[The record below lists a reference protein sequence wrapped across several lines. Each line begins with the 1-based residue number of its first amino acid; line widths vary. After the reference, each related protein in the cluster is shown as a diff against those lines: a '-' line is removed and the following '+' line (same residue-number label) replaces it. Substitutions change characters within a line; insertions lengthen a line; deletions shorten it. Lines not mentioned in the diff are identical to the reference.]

1 MLPSYTYGTL
11 DEQSRMTDQP
21 DNPAAGEAP
30 QEPERADASRGGA
43 SGPSPAA
50 GPGASSGEGWEREL
64 LTRLAYASL
73 VEQRRTRRW
82 GMVFRLGIL
91 AYLVL
96 LLVLYSPGDWWP
108 DDSGQHTALVDI
120 RGIISDGSDAS
131 ADRVVAGLRAAFED
145 TDTVGVILRINS
157 PGGSPVQSAYIHDEM
172 RRLREE
178 HPETPLYAVIGD
190 MAASGGYFVA
200 AAADKIYANQSSIV
214 GSIGVLMNGFGFVD
228 AMDKLGVER
237 RLLTA
242 GRHKG
247 LLDPFSPSVPEEVA
261 HIETVLDEIHDHFIQ
276 AVREGRGDRL
286 AEDERLFTGL
296 IWSGEEGV
304 ELGLVDE
311 FGSSGEVARDVI
323 GEETIKDFTPRRG
336 VLDRIAGR
344 VGTALADGL
353 ADALLGQRSPLR

>member
-1 MLPSYTYGTL
+1 
-11 DEQSRMTDQP
+11 MTDHP
-21 DNPAAGEAP
+21 DSAAPPREPEPAGEGRAAQP
-30 QEPERADASRGGA
+30 ATPGPPPE
-43 SGPSPAA
+43 SGA
-50 GPGASSGEGWEREL
+50 GPTEKGPWEREL

-73 VEQRRTRRW
+73 VEQRRARRW
-82 GMVFRLGIL
+82 GTVFRLGIL
-91 AYLVL
+91 VYLVV

-108 DDSGQHTALVDI
+108 DDSGRHTAVVDV
-120 RGIISDGSDAS
+120 RGVISDGGDAS

-145 TDTVGVILRINS
+145 ADTAGVILRINS

-200 AAADKIYANQSSIV
+200 AAADKIYANESSIV

-228 AMDKLGVER
+228 AMDKVGVER

-261 HIETVLDEIHDHFIQ
+261 HIETVLEEIHGHFIK
-276 AVREGRGDRL
+276 AVRRGRGDRL

-304 ELGLVDE
+304 ELGLVDA
-311 FGSSGEVARDVI
+311 FGSSGQVARDVI
-323 GEETIKDFTPRRG
+323 GEETMKDFTPRRG
-336 VLDRIAGR
+336 VLDRIAR
-344 VGTALADGL
+344 RMGTALADGL
-353 ADALLGQRSPLR
+353 ANALLGQHSLLR